1 VLSNFNLYCEIIS
14 ILLLVDFIFYL
25 PLKNIFF
32 DLYFNDSRRKLLN
45 FIKSITFI
53 AWPILLLCI
62 LFGFYRLPSSIF
74 LVCIFRYF
82 FINTRWSS
90 LLRGGGA
97 PGYMSYY
104 TLLIIMLCEI
114 SFMLPDSNQEWA
126 GYLIKIDFGVIILC
140 SGLYKSL
147 TGYLNSDGMEYGLAN
162 PLWSYFF
169 SYFAKVNPRN
179 IFFKIQNISACVL
192 QIIAGFCICF
202 SPINHLLG
210 YLGGT
215 LVCLSFIYLL
225 PLIRL
230 GRLSA
235 IMMSIGILFLPDINF
250 SFLEINKNIIQAS
263 DFIDTKFINGLFK
276 TLFLIYLPLLIIIKI
291 TQYLNL
297 FKNIYWPFGINYF
310 FSKIANFFPIII
322 WRVFTPDV
330 TNFYIIIRL
339 RNKINNST
347 ENLVENSTYDYSGFH
362 SFWTKFRYLHVME
375 SIVLTTIFNSLRY
388 FHNNPKLFNERLLRY
403 SKTLPNHSD
412 KIITYDYMLIE
423 KTSTNFNYTHLKSF
437 IVDTKK
443 DTINTM
449 EIGQSELISKS
460 STYSPVHITNGFG
473 HY

>member
-1 VLSNFNLYCEIIS
+1 MLSNFNLYCEIIS
-14 ILLLVDFIFYL
+14 ILLLVDFVFYL

-32 DLYFNDSRRKLLN
+32 DLYFNDSRYKLLN
-45 FIKSITFI
+45 FIKNISFI

-62 LFGFYRLPSSIF
+62 LFDFYRLPSSIF

-114 SFMLPDSNQEWA
+114 SFILPSSNQEWA

-147 TGYLNSDGMEYGLAN
+147 TGYLNCDGMEYGLAN

-169 SYFAKVNPRN
+169 SYFAKVNPKN
-179 IFFKIQNISACVL
+179 IFFKIQNITACVL
-192 QIIAGFCICF
+192 QIIAGLCICF

-215 LVCLSFIYLL
+215 LVFLSFIYLL

-250 SFLEINKNIIQAS
+250 SFLEINKNVIQIS
-263 DFIDTKFINGLFK
+263 DYIDEKFLNGLFK

-297 FKNIYWPFGINYF
+297 FKNIYWPLNINFF

-330 TNFYIIIRL
+330 TNFYIMIRL
-339 RNKINNST
+339 RDKINNST
-347 ENLVENSTYDYSGFH
+347 KTLVENSTYEYSGFH

-375 SIVLTTIFNSLRY
+375 SIVLTTLFNSLRY

-403 SKTLPNHSD
+403 SKTLPNHLD
-412 KIITYDYMLIE
+412 KIITYNYILIE
-423 KTSTNFNYTHLKSF
+423 KASTNFNYTHLKSF

-449 EIGQSELISKS
+449 EVGQSELISKS